1 MPELYWSL
9 LLLAGV
15 AGWFLAQI
23 FYKRRAK
30 PKIPGEYLKGL
41 NYLLNEQPDK
51 ALEVFIELVD
61 VDTET
66 VETHLVLG
74 NMFRRRGEVD
84 RAIRIHQNLIARP
97 TLAALDKSTALLELA
112 KDYLK
117 AGLLDRAETL
127 LKDVIEIG
135 LQTDE
140 AYPLLLG
147 LYEQE
152 KEWDLAIET
161 TKKLEK
167 VQGKKMNHITAH
179 YYCELSEVA
188 LENNGN
194 SNESQKLTKRTID
207 QSTGHSSGQ
216 SAKQLAKKA
225 LSYDK
230 QCARA
235 NVLLGHIAMDEENY
249 KHAIKFYI
257 AVAKQKPEY
266 LPEVFANLREAF
278 LHLDDYQGFKQF
290 LLSIKDNSLSGLTL
304 TNLLVNLSEDDAEK
318 KMVLDWLLEKSELS
332 LLEVNGFLKSKAT
345 GESSMGEIGIGKI
358 QESVEQFISDRSTHQ
373 CKQCG
378 FHGKLL
384 YWQCPS
390 CHSWGTVVPVM
401 PSLN

>member
-1 MPELYWSL
+1 MPEMYWLL

-15 AGWFLAQI
+15 AGWLLAQI
-23 FYKRRAK
+23 FYKSRSK

-51 ALEVFIELVD
+51 ALEVFIDLVD

-97 TLAALDKSTALLELA
+97 ALEVLDKSTALLELA

-135 LQTDE
+135 RQTDE

-152 KEWDLAIET
+152 KEWELAIQT

-167 VQGKKMNHITAH
+167 VKGKKMNHITAH
-179 YYCELSEVA
+179 YHCELSEVA
-188 LENNGN
+188 LE
-194 SNESQKLTKRTID
+194 SNVNDKNE
-207 QSTGHSSGQ
+207 
-216 SAKQLAKKA
+216 AKKLAKKA

-230 QCARA
+230 NCARA
-235 NVLLGHIAMDEENY
+235 NVLLGHIAMHEENY
-249 KHAIKFYI
+249 KNAIKSYI

-266 LPEVFANLREAF
+266 LPEVFANLRESF
-278 LHLDDYQGFKQF
+278 LRMDDYQGFKQF
-290 LLSIKDNSLSGLTL
+290 LLSIKDTNLSGLTL

-318 KMVLDWLLEKSELS
+318 NMIMDWLLEKSELS
-332 LLEVNGFLKSKAT
+332 LLEVNGFLKSRALENKSISEL
-345 GESSMGEIGIGKI
+345 GLSIV

>member
-1 MPELYWSL
+1 MPEIYWL
-9 LLLAGV
+9 LLLFAGV

-23 FYKRRAK
+23 FYKSRSK

-51 ALEVFIELVD
+51 ALEVFIDLVD

-97 TLAALDKSTALLELA
+97 TLEVIDKSTALLELA

-117 AGLLDRAETL
+117 AGLLDRAESL
-127 LKDVIEIG
+127 LNDVIDIG

-152 KEWDLAIET
+152 KEWSMAIET

-167 VQGKKMNHITAH
+167 VKGKKMNHITAH
-179 YYCELSEVA
+179 YYCELSEAA
-188 LENNGN
+188 LEINGN
-194 SNESQKLTKRTID
+194 DENE
-207 QSTGHSSGQ
+207 
-216 SAKQLAKKA
+216 AKKLAKKA

-230 QCARA
+230 NCARA
-235 NVLLGHIAMDEENY
+235 SVLLGHIAMHEENY
-249 KHAIKFYI
+249 RSAIKFYI
-257 AVAKQKPEY
+257 AVARQKPEY
-266 LPEVFANLREAF
+266 LPEVFLNLREAF
-278 LHLDDYQGFKQF
+278 LCQNDYQGFKQF
-290 LLSIKDNSLSGLTL
+290 LFSIKDSSLSGLTL
-304 TNLLVNLSEDDAEK
+304 SNLLENMDEDDAEK
-318 KMVLDWLLEKSELS
+318 KMILDWLLEKSKLS
-332 LLEVNGFLKSKAT
+332 LLEVNGFLKSKNYEH
-345 GESSMGEIGIGKI
+345 ESISEIGLSKI

-390 CHSWGTVVPVM
+390 CHSWGTVVPIM

>member
-1 MPELYWSL
+1 MPEFYWL
-9 LLLAGV
+9 LLLSAGA

-23 FYKRRAK
+23 FYKKNSK

-51 ALEVFIELVD
+51 ALEVFIDLVD

-66 VETHLVLG
+66 IETHLVLG

-97 TLAALDKSTALLELA
+97 SLEAIDKSTALLELA

-127 LKDVIEIG
+127 LNDVIEIG
-135 LQTDE
+135 LQTGE

-152 KEWDLAIET
+152 KEWELAIET
-161 TKKLEK
+161 TKKVEK
-167 VQGKKMNHITAH
+167 FKGIKMNHITAH
-179 YYCELSEVA
+179 YYCELSEEA
-188 LENNGN
+188 LHHT
-194 SNESQKLTKRTID
+194 NEDSETNTDKT
-207 QSTGHSSGQ
+207 
-216 SAKQLAKKA
+216 AKQLAKKA
-225 LSYDK
+225 LTYDK
-230 QCARA
+230 GCARA
-235 NVLLGHIAMDEENY
+235 SVLLGHIAMREENY
-249 KHAIKFYI
+249 KSAIKFYI
-257 AVAKQKPEY
+257 AVANQKPEY
-266 LPEVFANLREAF
+266 LPEVLAKLRTAF
-278 LHLDDYQGFKQF
+278 MHQKDLQGFKKF
-290 LLSIKDNSLSGLTL
+290 LHGIKESNLSGLTL
-304 TNLLVNLSEDDAEK
+304 TKLLEELGETDPEK
-318 KMVLDWLLEKSELS
+318 ELIIDWLLEKSELS
-332 LLEVNGFLKSKAT
+332 LLEVNGFLKSKAM
-345 GESSMGEIGIGKI
+345 GDESISQMGLVKI
-358 QESVEQFISDRSTHQ
+358 QQSVEKFVRNRSTHQ

-384 YWQCPS
+384 YWQCPG

>member
-1 MPELYWSL
+1 MPELYWLL
-9 LLLAGV
+9 LLLAGA
-15 AGWFLAQI
+15 AGWLLAHIFL
-23 FYKRRAK
+23 KRSDK

-51 ALEVFIELVD
+51 ALEVFIDLVD

-97 TLAALDKSTALLELA
+97 TLEASYKSTALLELA

-117 AGLLDRAETL
+117 AGLLDRAESL

-135 LQTDE
+135 MQAEE

-152 KEWDLAIET
+152 KEWNLAIET
-161 TKKLEK
+161 AKKVEK
-167 VQGKKMNHITAH
+167 LKGKKMNHITAH
-179 YYCELSEVA
+179 YYCELSEIAFNQVEKDDIEA
-188 LENNGN
+188 KK
-194 SNESQKLTKRTID
+194 Q
-207 QSTGHSSGQ
+207 
-216 SAKQLAKKA
+216 AKQLAKKA
-225 LSYDK
+225 LSHDK

-235 NVLLGHIAMDEENY
+235 NVLLGNIAMHEENFRS
-249 KHAIKFYI
+249 AIKFYI
-257 AVAKQKPEY
+257 AVAKQSPDF
-266 LPEVFANLREAF
+266 LPEVFLNLRKAF
-278 LHLDDYQGFKQF
+278 IQQNDVAGFKQF
-290 LLSIKDNSLSGLTL
+290 LSSVKDSSLSGITL
-304 TNLLVNLSEDDAEK
+304 SNLLESLNEDDEEK
-318 KMVLDWLLEKSELS
+318 DLVLNWLLEKSKLS
-332 LLEVNGFLKSKAT
+332 LLEVNGFLKSKN
-345 GESSMGEIGIGKI
+345 EDKEKLSEQSLSKI
-358 QESVEQFISDRSTHQ
+358 QQSVEQFISNRSTHQ
-373 CKQCG
+373 CGQCG

-390 CHSWGTVVPVM
+390 CHRWGTVVPIM

>member
-1 MPELYWSL
+1 MPEIYWLL

-23 FYKRRAK
+23 FYKNRSK

-51 ALEVFIELVD
+51 ALEVFIDLVD

-97 TLAALDKSTALLELA
+97 TLEVIDKSTALLELA

-117 AGLLDRAETL
+117 AGLLDRAESL
-127 LKDVIEIG
+127 LNDVIEIG

-152 KEWDLAIET
+152 KEWSMAIET

-167 VQGKKMNHITAH
+167 VQGKKLNHITAH
-179 YYCELSEVA
+179 YYCELSEMA
-188 LENNGN
+188 LENSGN
-194 SNESQKLTKRTID
+194 DENE
-207 QSTGHSSGQ
+207 
-216 SAKQLAKKA
+216 AKKLAKKA
-225 LSYDK
+225 LSYDNN
-230 QCARA
+230 CARA
-235 NVLLGHIAMDEENY
+235 SVLLGHIAMHEENF
-249 KHAIKFYI
+249 KSAIKSYV

-266 LPEVFANLREAF
+266 LPEVFMKLREAF
-278 LHLDDYQGFKQF
+278 LHQGDRQGFKQF
-290 LLSIKDNSLSGLTL
+290 LRSINDTNLSALTL
-304 TNLLVNLSEDDAEK
+304 SSLLEELREDDVDK
-318 KMVLDWLLEKSELS
+318 KIILDWLLEKSELS
-332 LLEVNGFLKSKAT
+332 LLEVNGFLKSKNYEH
-345 GESSMGEIGIGKI
+345 ESISEMGLVKI
-358 QESVEQFISDRSTHQ
+358 QKSVEQFISNRSTHQ

>member
-1 MPELYWSL
+1 MPEIYWLL

-23 FYKRRAK
+23 FYKSRSK

-51 ALEVFIELVD
+51 ALEVFIDLVD

-97 TLAALDKSTALLELA
+97 ALEAIDKSTALLELA

-117 AGLLDRAETL
+117 AGLLDRAESL
-127 LKDVIEIG
+127 LNDVIEIG
-135 LQTDE
+135 MQTDE

-152 KEWDLAIET
+152 KEWSLAIET

-167 VQGKKMNHITAH
+167 VKGKKMNHITAH

-188 LENNGN
+188 LEND
-194 SNESQKLTKRTID
+194 ESE
-207 QSTGHSSGQ
+207 
-216 SAKQLAKKA
+216 AKKLAKKA

-230 QCARA
+230 NCARA
-235 NVLLGHIAMDEENY
+235 SVLLGQIAMHEENY
-249 KHAIKFYI
+249 KAAIKFYI
-257 AVAKQKPEY
+257 AVAEQKPEY
-266 LPEVFANLREAF
+266 LPEVFMSLREAF
-278 LHLDDYQGFKQF
+278 LRQNDQQGFKRF
-290 LLSIKDNSLSGLTL
+290 LQSIKDSDLSGITL
-304 TNLLVNLSEDDAEK
+304 SNLLEVLSEDDGEK
-318 KMVLDWLLEKSELS
+318 KMILDWLLEKSELS
-332 LLEVNGFLKSKAT
+332 LLEVNGFLKSKN
-345 GESSMGEIGIGKI
+345 SDHQSISEIGLSKI
-358 QESVEQFISDRSTHQ
+358 QESVEQFIGDRSTHQ

-390 CHSWGTVVPVM
+390 CHSWGTVVPIM

>member
-1 MPELYWSL
+1 MPELYWL
-9 LLLAGV
+9 LLLSAGV
-15 AGWFLAQI
+15 AGWLLAQI

-51 ALEVFIELVD
+51 ALEVFIDLVD

-97 TLAALDKSTALLELA
+97 TLEAIDKSTALLELA

-117 AGLLDRAETL
+117 AGLLDRAESL

-135 LQTDE
+135 LQAQD

-152 KEWDLAIET
+152 KEWSLAIET
-161 TKKLEK
+161 AKKVEK
-167 VQGKKMNHITAH
+167 LKGKKMNHITAH
-179 YYCELSEVA
+179 YYCELSEIAFNHVGSS
-188 LENNGN
+188 E
-194 SNESQKLTKRTID
+194 NESKKQ
-207 QSTGHSSGQ
+207 
-216 SAKQLAKKA
+216 AKQLAKKA
-225 LSYDK
+225 LSHDK
-230 QCARA
+230 NCARA
-235 NVLLGHIAMDEENY
+235 SVLLGHIAMHEEHY
-249 KHAIKFYI
+249 RSAIKFYI
-257 AVAKQKPEY
+257 AVAKQNPEY
-266 LPEVFANLREAF
+266 LPEVFMNLREAF
-278 LHLDDYQGFKQF
+278 IQQNDHDGFKQF
-290 LLSIKDNSLSGLTL
+290 LSSVKDGNLSGITL
-304 TNLLVNLSEDDAEK
+304 SNLLESLNENDEEK
-318 KMVLDWLLEKSELS
+318 KLILGWLLQKSKLS
-332 LLEVNGFLKSKAT
+332 LLEVNGFLKSKSAEN
-345 GESSMGEIGIGKI
+345 ESISEQGLSNI
-358 QESVEQFISDRSTHQ
+358 QQSVEQFISNRSTHQ

-390 CHSWGTVVPVM
+390 CHSWGTVVPIM
-401 PSLN
+401 PSIN

>member
-1 MPELYWSL
+1 MPEMYWL
-9 LLLAGV
+9 LLLSAGV

-23 FYKRRAK
+23 FYKNRSK

-51 ALEVFIELVD
+51 ALEVFIDLVD

-97 TLAALDKSTALLELA
+97 TLEAVDKSTALLELA

-127 LKDVIEIG
+127 LNDVIEIG
-135 LQTDE
+135 MQTEE

-152 KEWDLAIET
+152 KEWSMAIET

-167 VQGKKMNHITAH
+167 VQGIKMNHITAH
-179 YYCELSEVA
+179 YYCELGEA
-188 LENNGN
+188 AHRADDGDEN
-194 SNESQKLTKRTID
+194 E
-207 QSTGHSSGQ
+207 
-216 SAKQLAKKA
+216 AKKLAKKA

-230 QCARA
+230 DCARA
-235 NVLLGHIAMDEENY
+235 SVLLGNIAMRQQNY
-249 KHAIKFYI
+249 KSAIKFYK
-257 AVAKQKPEY
+257 AVAEQKPEY
-266 LPEVFANLREAF
+266 LPEVFMDLRKAF
-278 LHLDDYQGFKQF
+278 MGQGDSAGFKQF
-290 LLSIKDNSLSGLTL
+290 LKGIKDSNLSGITFS
-304 TNLLVNLSEDDAEK
+304 NLLNDLNEKDEDKQNILEC
-318 KMVLDWLLEKSELS
+318 LLEKPELS
-332 LLEVNGFLKSKAT
+332 LLEVNEFLKSKHHQR
-345 GESSMGEIGIGKI
+345 EIIDENGLSKI
-358 QESVEQFISDRSTHQ
+358 QESVESLIKDRSTHQ

-384 YWQCPS
+384 YWQCPG
-390 CHSWGTVVPVM
+390 CHSWGTVVPIM

>member
-1 MPELYWSL
+1 MPEIYWLL

-23 FYKRRAK
+23 FYKSRSK

-51 ALEVFIELVD
+51 ALEVFIDLVD

-97 TLAALDKSTALLELA
+97 SLEAIDKSTALLELA

-152 KEWDLAIET
+152 KEWSLAIET

-167 VQGKKMNHITAH
+167 VKGKKMNHITAH

-188 LENNGN
+188 LRNNASNQDN
-194 SNESQKLTKRTID
+194 SEKL
-207 QSTGHSSGQ
+207 
-216 SAKQLAKKA
+216 AKQLAKKA

-230 QCARA
+230 TCARA
-235 NVLLGHIAMDEENY
+235 NVLLGHIAMREQNY
-249 KHAIKFYI
+249 RSAIKFYI
-257 AVAKQKPEY
+257 AVAKQRPEY
-266 LPEVFANLREAF
+266 LPEVFSNLREAF
-278 LHLDDYQGFKQF
+278 IHQNDHQGFKQF
-290 LLSIKDNSLSGLTL
+290 LSNIKESNLSGLTL
-304 TNLLVNLSEDDAEK
+304 TNLLEELSDEDDEK
-318 KMVLDWLLEKSELS
+318 KMILDWLLEKPELS
-332 LLEVNGFLKSKAT
+332 LLEVNGFLKGKHSEHET
-345 GESSMGEIGIGKI
+345 INEMGILKI
-358 QESVEQFISDRSTHQ
+358 QESVDKFISNRSTHQ

-378 FHGKLL
+378 FH
-384 YWQCPS
+384 
-390 CHSWGTVVPVM
+390 
-401 PSLN
+401 

>member
-1 MPELYWSL
+1 MPEIYWLL

-15 AGWFLAQI
+15 VGWFLAQI
-23 FYKRRAK
+23 FYKSRSK

-51 ALEVFIELVD
+51 ALEVFIDLVD

-97 TLAALDKSTALLELA
+97 ALEAEDKSTALLELA

-117 AGLLDRAETL
+117 AGLLDRAESL

-135 LQTDE
+135 MQTDE

-152 KEWDLAIET
+152 KEWSLAIET

-167 VQGKKMNHITAH
+167 VKGKKMNHVTAH

-188 LENNGN
+188 LEND
-194 SNESQKLTKRTID
+194 ESE
-207 QSTGHSSGQ
+207 
-216 SAKQLAKKA
+216 AKKLAKKA

-230 QCARA
+230 NCARA
-235 NVLLGHIAMDEENY
+235 SVLLGHIAMHEENY
-249 KHAIKFYI
+249 KAAIKFYV
-257 AVAKQKPEY
+257 AVAEQKPEY
-266 LPEVFANLREAF
+266 LPEVFMSLREAF
-278 LHLDDYQGFKQF
+278 LRQNDRQGFKQF
-290 LLSIKDNSLSGLTL
+290 LQSIKDSDLSGITL
-304 TNLLVNLSEDDAEK
+304 SNLLEVLSKEGGEK
-318 KMVLDWLLEKSELS
+318 KMILDWLLEKSELS
-332 LLEVNGFLKSKAT
+332 LLEVNGFLKSKNS
-345 GESSMGEIGIGKI
+345 EHQSISEIGLSKI
-358 QESVEQFISDRSTHQ
+358 QESVEQFIGDRSTHQ

-390 CHSWGTVVPVM
+390 CHSWGTVVPIM

>member
-1 MPELYWSL
+1 MPELYWLL
-9 LLLAGV
+9 LLLAGT
-15 AGWFLAQI
+15 AGWFLAHI
-23 FYKRRAK
+23 FYKNRSK

-51 ALEVFIELVD
+51 ALEVFIDLVD

-97 TLAALDKSTALLELA
+97 TLEAVDKSTALLELA

-127 LKDVIEIG
+127 LKDVINIG
-135 LQTDE
+135 IQTDE

-152 KEWDLAIET
+152 KEWSLAIET

-167 VQGKKMNHITAH
+167 VQGRKMNHITAH
-179 YYCELSEVA
+179 YYCELSEAV
-188 LENNGN
+188 LKNSTNEEND
-194 SNESQKLTKRTID
+194 SHK
-207 QSTGHSSGQ
+207 

-225 LSYDK
+225 LSHDK
-230 QCARA
+230 NCARA
-235 NVLLGHIAMDEENY
+235 SVLLGHIAMHEENY
-249 KHAIKFYI
+249 KAAIKFYI
-257 AVAKQKPEY
+257 AVARQKPEY
-266 LPEVFANLREAF
+266 LPEVFMNLRKAF
-278 LHLDDYQGFKQF
+278 HMQNDQEGFRQF
-290 LLSIKDNSLSGLTL
+290 LLKIKDTSLSGITL
-304 TNLLVNLSEDDAEK
+304 SNLLENLGEEDAEK
-318 KMVLDWLLEKSELS
+318 QLILDWLLEKSKLS
-332 LLEVNGFLKSKAT
+332 LLEVNGFLKSKTAEQ
-345 GESSMGEIGIGKI
+345 ESITELGLVKI
-358 QESVEQFISDRSTHQ
+358 QESVELFISNRSTHQ

-390 CHSWGTVVPVM
+390 CHNWGTVVPVM

>member
-1 MPELYWSL
+1 MPEIYWLL

-23 FYKRRAK
+23 FYKSRSK

-51 ALEVFIELVD
+51 ALEVFIDLVD

-97 TLAALDKSTALLELA
+97 ALEAVDKSTALLELA

-117 AGLLDRAETL
+117 AGLLDRAESL

-135 LQTDE
+135 MQTDE

-152 KEWDLAIET
+152 KEWSLAIET

-167 VQGKKMNHITAH
+167 VKGKKMNHVTAH

-188 LENNGN
+188 LENDE
-194 SNESQKLTKRTID
+194 NE
-207 QSTGHSSGQ
+207 
-216 SAKQLAKKA
+216 AKKLAKKA

-230 QCARA
+230 NCARA
-235 NVLLGHIAMDEENY
+235 SVLLGHIAMHEENY
-249 KHAIKFYI
+249 KAAIKFYI
-257 AVAKQKPEY
+257 AVAEQKPEY
-266 LPEVFANLREAF
+266 LPEVFMSLREAF
-278 LHLDDYQGFKQF
+278 LRQNDQQGFKQF
-290 LLSIKDNSLSGLTL
+290 LHSIKDSNLSGITL
-304 TNLLVNLSEDDAEK
+304 SNLLEVLNEESVEK
-318 KMVLDWLLEKSELS
+318 KMILDWLLEKSELS
-332 LLEVNGFLKSKAT
+332 LLEVNGFLKSKNS
-345 GESSMGEIGIGKI
+345 EHQSISEIGLSKI
-358 QESVEQFISDRSTHQ
+358 QESVEQFIGDRSTHQ

-390 CHSWGTVVPVM
+390 CHSWGTVVPIM

>member
-1 MPELYWSL
+1 MPEVYWLL

-15 AGWFLAQI
+15 AGWFLAQL
-23 FYKRRAK
+23 FYKSRSK
-30 PKIPGEYLKGL
+30 TKIPGEYLKGL

-51 ALEVFIELVD
+51 ALEVFIDLVD

-97 TLAALDKSTALLELA
+97 SLEAIDKSTALLELA

-117 AGLLDRAETL
+117 AGLLDRAESL

-135 LQTDE
+135 MQTDE

-152 KEWDLAIET
+152 KEWSLAIET

-167 VQGKKMNHITAH
+167 VKGQKMNRVTAH

-188 LENNGN
+188 LKKDEN
-194 SNESQKLTKRTID
+194 E
-207 QSTGHSSGQ
+207 
-216 SAKQLAKKA
+216 AKKLAKKA

-230 QCARA
+230 NCARA
-235 NVLLGHIAMDEENY
+235 SVLLGHIAMHEDNY
-249 KHAIKFYI
+249 KAAIKFYI
-257 AVAKQKPEY
+257 AVAEQKPEY
-266 LPEVFANLREAF
+266 LPEVFMNLREAF
-278 LHLDDYQGFKQF
+278 LRQNDQQGFNQF
-290 LLSIKDNSLSGLTL
+290 LQSIKDSDLSGITL
-304 TNLLVNLSEDDAEK
+304 SNLLEVLSEDDDEK
-318 KMVLDWLLEKSELS
+318 KMILEWLLEKSELS
-332 LLEVNGFLKSKAT
+332 LLEVNGFLKSKNSDHQLIS
-345 GESSMGEIGIGKI
+345 EMGLSKI
-358 QESVEQFISDRSTHQ
+358 QESVEQFIGDRSTHQ

-390 CHSWGTVVPVM
+390 CHSWGTVVPIM

>member
-1 MPELYWSL
+1 MPEMYWLL

-15 AGWFLAQI
+15 AGWFLAQM
-23 FYKRRAK
+23 FYKSRSK

-51 ALEVFIELVD
+51 ALEVFIDLVD

-127 LKDVIEIG
+127 LNDVIEIG

-188 LENNGN
+188 LERNGN
-194 SNESQKLTKRTID
+194 DNEPQKAD
-207 QSTGHSSGQ
+207 MQ
-216 SAKQLAKKA
+216 SAKQSSRQLARQLAKKA

-235 NVLLGHIAMDEENY
+235 NVLLGQIAMNEENY

-266 LPEVFANLREAF
+266 LPEVFVNLREAF
-278 LHLDDYQGFKQF
+278 LQMNDYQGFKQF
-290 LLSIKDNSLSGLTL
+290 LLTIKDTNLSALTL
-304 TNLLVNLSEDDAEK
+304 TNLLVNLSEDNAEK
-318 KMVLDWLLEKSELS
+318 NMILDWLLEKSELS
-332 LLEVNGFLKSKAT
+332 LLEVNGFLKSKT
-345 GESSMGEIGIGKI
+345 SDQDSISEMGLKKI

>member
-1 MPELYWSL
+1 MPEMYWL
-9 LLLAGV
+9 FLLLAAA

-23 FYKRRAK
+23 IFKRPSK
-30 PKIPGEYLKGL
+30 PEIPGEYLKGL

-51 ALEVFIELVD
+51 ALEVFIDLVD

-66 VETHLVLG
+66 IETHLVLG

-97 TLAALDKSTALLELA
+97 TIEAKDKSIALLELA

-117 AGLLDRAETL
+117 AGLLDRAESL

-135 LQTDE
+135 LHTED

-161 TKKLEK
+161 AKKVEK
-167 VQGKKMNHITAH
+167 LKGIKMNHITAH
-179 YYCELSEVA
+179 YYCELSQIA
-188 LENNGN
+188 LGETDGDSN
-194 SNESQKLTKRTID
+194 SDELEAKKL
-207 QSTGHSSGQ
+207 
-216 SAKQLAKKA
+216 AKQYAKKA
-225 LSYDK
+225 LSFDK
-230 QCARA
+230 TCSRA
-235 NVLLGHIAMDEENY
+235 NVLLGHIAMRDENY
-249 KHAIKFYI
+249 RLAIKSYI
-257 AVAKQKPEY
+257 TVA
-266 LPEVFANLREAF
+266 LPEVLLKLRNAF
-278 LHLDDYQGFKQF
+278 IQQNDHQGFKQF
-290 LLSIKDNSLSGLTL
+290 LGSVKDSNLSGITL
-304 TNLLVNLSEDDAEK
+304 SNLLEGLQDNDDEK
-318 KMVLDWLLEKSELS
+318 KLILDWLLDKSKLS
-332 LLEVNGFLKSKAT
+332 LLEVNGFLKTKKSNN
-345 GESSMGEIGIGKI
+345 ESISEMGLSKI
-358 QESVEQFISDRSTHQ
+358 QQSVEQFIGDRSTHQ

-390 CHSWGTVVPVM
+390 CHNWGTVVPIM

>member
-1 MPELYWSL
+1 MPEIYWLL

-23 FYKRRAK
+23 FYKNRSK

-51 ALEVFIELVD
+51 ALEVFIDLVD

-97 TLAALDKSTALLELA
+97 TLEAMDKSTALLELA

-152 KEWDLAIET
+152 KEWSMAIET

-167 VQGKKMNHITAH
+167 VIGKKMNHITAH
-179 YYCELSEVA
+179 YYCELSEAA
-188 LENNGN
+188 LGHD
-194 SNESQKLTKRTID
+194 SKDESEANK
-207 QSTGHSSGQ
+207 
-216 SAKQLAKKA
+216 LAKKA

-230 QCARA
+230 NCARA
-235 NVLLGHIAMDEENY
+235 SVLLGHIAMRQQNY
-249 KHAIKFYI
+249 RSAIKFYI
-257 AVAKQKPEY
+257 AVAEQKPEY
-266 LPEVFANLREAF
+266 LPEVFMNLREAF
-278 LHLDDYQGFKQF
+278 VGQRDQQGFKEF
-290 LLSIKDNSLSGLTL
+290 IKSIKDSNLSGISLSA
-304 TNLLVNLSEDDAEK
+304 LLESLDENDTDK
-318 KMVLDWLLEKSELS
+318 KVVLDWLLEKSELS
-332 LLEVNGFLKSKAT
+332 LLEVNEFLKSKYFQH
-345 GESSMGEIGIGKI
+345 GSINEVGLSKI
-358 QESVEQFISDRSTHQ
+358 QESVETLIKDRSTHQ

-384 YWQCPS
+384 YWQCPG
-390 CHSWGTVVPVM
+390 CHSWGTVVPIM

>member
-1 MPELYWSL
+1 MPEIYWLL

-15 AGWFLAQI
+15 IGWFLAQI
-23 FYKRRAK
+23 FYKNRSK

-51 ALEVFIELVD
+51 ALEVFIDLVD

-97 TLAALDKSTALLELA
+97 ALEAIDKSTALLELA

-127 LKDVIEIG
+127 LNDVIEIG
-135 LQTDE
+135 MQTDE

-152 KEWDLAIET
+152 KEWSLAIET

-167 VQGKKMNHITAH
+167 VKGKKMNHITAH

-188 LENNGN
+188 FENSGN
-194 SNESQKLTKRTID
+194 DENEPKKL
-207 QSTGHSSGQ
+207 
-216 SAKQLAKKA
+216 AKQLAKKA

-230 QCARA
+230 NCARA
-235 NVLLGHIAMDEENY
+235 SVLLGNIAMHEENY
-249 KHAIKFYI
+249 KAAIKI
-257 AVAKQKPEY
+257 
-266 LPEVFANLREAF
+266 
-278 LHLDDYQGFKQF
+278 
-290 LLSIKDNSLSGLTL
+290 
-304 TNLLVNLSEDDAEK
+304 
-318 KMVLDWLLEKSELS
+318 
-332 LLEVNGFLKSKAT
+332 
-345 GESSMGEIGIGKI
+345 
-358 QESVEQFISDRSTHQ
+358 
-373 CKQCG
+373 
-378 FHGKLL
+378 L
-384 YWQCPS
+384 YS
-390 CHSWGTVVPVM
+390 CS
-401 PSLN
+401 

>member
-1 MPELYWSL
+1 MPEIYWLL

-23 FYKRRAK
+23 FYKSRSK

-51 ALEVFIELVD
+51 ALEVFIDLVD

-97 TLAALDKSTALLELA
+97 TLELADKSTALLELA

-117 AGLLDRAETL
+117 AGLLDRAESL
-127 LKDVIEIG
+127 LKDVIDIG
-135 LQTDE
+135 MQTDE

-152 KEWDLAIET
+152 KEWNLAIET

-167 VQGKKMNHITAH
+167 VKGKKMNHITAH

-188 LENNGN
+188 LDVDEN
-194 SNESQKLTKRTID
+194 E
-207 QSTGHSSGQ
+207 
-216 SAKQLAKKA
+216 AKKLAKKA

-230 QCARA
+230 NCARA
-235 NVLLGHIAMDEENY
+235 SVLLGHIAMREENH
-249 KHAIKFYI
+249 KSAIKFYI
-257 AVAKQKPEY
+257 AVANQKPEY
-266 LPEVFANLREAF
+266 LPEVFMNLRDAF
-278 LHLDDYQGFKQF
+278 ISQGDHEGFNQF
-290 LLSIKDNSLSGLTL
+290 LNSVKDSSLSGITL
-304 TNLLVNLSEDDAEK
+304 SALLDDLAEEDIEK
-318 KMVLDWLLEKSELS
+318 KVILEWLLEKSELS
-332 LLEVNGFLKSKAT
+332 LLEVNGFLKNKHSEK
-345 GESSMGEIGIGKI
+345 ESVSELGLLKV
-358 QESVEQFISDRSTHQ
+358 QQSVEQFISDRSTHQ
-373 CKQCG
+373 CNQCG

-390 CHSWGTVVPVM
+390 CHSWGTVVPIM

>member
-1 MPELYWSL
+1 MPELYWLL

-23 FYKRRAK
+23 FYKSRTK
-30 PKIPGEYLKGL
+30 TKIPGEYLKGL

-51 ALEVFIELVD
+51 ALEVFIDLVD

-97 TLAALDKSTALLELA
+97 TLEDVDKSTALLELA

-117 AGLLDRAETL
+117 AGLLDRAESL

-167 VQGKKMNHITAH
+167 VKGKKMNHITAH
-179 YYCELSEVA
+179 YYCELSEA
-188 LENNGN
+188 ELGN
-194 SNESQKLTKRTID
+194 DETE
-207 QSTGHSSGQ
+207 
-216 SAKQLAKKA
+216 AKKLAKKA

-230 QCARA
+230 SCARA
-235 NVLLGHIAMDEENY
+235 SVLLGHIAMHEENY
-249 KHAIKFYI
+249 KSAIKFYI
-257 AVAKQKPEY
+257 AVANQKPEY
-266 LPEVFANLREAF
+266 LPEVFMNLREAF
-278 LHLDDYQGFKQF
+278 LRQNDEDGFKQF
-290 LLSIKDNSLSGLTL
+290 LNSVKNSSLGGLTL
-304 TNLLVNLSEDDAEK
+304 SNLLDNLSEENAEK
-318 KMVLDWLLEKSELS
+318 KMILDWLLEKSELS
-332 LLEVNGFLKSKAT
+332 LLEVNGFLKSKSVKQ
-345 GESSMGEIGIGKI
+345 ESVTEAGLTKI
-358 QESVEQFISDRSTHQ
+358 QQSVEQFISDRSTHQ